1 MTKTRPAY
9 LLIAVAA
16 LLSGLLAGTASAAP
30 GGEAQSEHQRVVDFW
45 THARVA
51 QAVPRHI
58 VFEPGPG
65 FVPAAKPPGTP
76 GNGGGNGGGGGDD
89 GDSSLV
95 TGESWTTGGLVSQ
108 ATGKVLFALDG
119 SYYVCSA
126 SVVVDPDG
134 TSDADSLVLTAGHCA
149 HDQTT
154 DGFATNWVFIPAYD
168 EAPAPLTTN
177 ESFCPD
183 TKYGCWTASAL
194 TVHDGFVSAGGFNDQ
209 AVIYD
214 FAVATVGSGGH
225 DGLDDLEATVG
236 AQGIDYVD
244 IEASTTY
251 AFGYPAAQKYKGNDL
266 VYCAGPVGT
275 DPNTG
280 GTTYRIECDMT
291 GGSSGGP
298 WLTPFADSPN
308 TADHGTGTL
317 SSLNSYGY
325 RGDSGMYGPRFN
337 EDTEAVYNAAN
348 GATEDT
354 VVGGG

>member
-1 MTKTRPAY
+1 MTKTRPAH

-16 LLSGLLAGTASAAP
+16 LVSGLLAGTASAAP
-30 GGEAQSEHQRVVDFW
+30 GGEAQSEHERAVEFW

-65 FVPAAKPPGTP
+65 FVPVAKPPDTP
-76 GNGGGNGGGGGDD
+76 GNGGGKGGGGGDD

-95 TGESWTTGGLVSQ
+95 TGESWTSGGLVSQ

-119 SYYVCSA
+119 SFYVCSA

-149 HDQTT
+149 HDQAT

-168 EAPAPLTTN
+168 EAPAALTTN
-177 ESFCPD
+177 QSFCPD
-183 TKYGCWTASAL
+183 TKYGCWTATAL

-209 AVIYD
+209 AVVYD

-225 DGLDDLEATVG
+225 DGTTDLEETVG
-236 AQGIDYVD
+236 AQGIAYADV
-244 IEASTTY
+244 EAETTY

-298 WLTPFADSPN
+298 WLTSFTDSQDA
-308 TADHGTGTL
+308 TDHGRGTL

-325 RGDSGMYGPRFN
+325 RGDSGMYGPKFN
-337 EDTEAVYNAAN
+337 TDTAAVYNAAN
-348 GATEDT
+348 GATINQ
-354 VVGGG
+354 VVSDN

>member
-16 LLSGLLAGTASAAP
+16 LVSGLLAGTASAAP
-30 GGEAQSEHQRVVDFW
+30 GGEGQSEHERVVDFW

-65 FVPAAKPPGTP
+65 FVPVAKPPDTP

-95 TGESWTTGGLVSQ
+95 TGESWTSGGLVSQ

-126 SVVVDPDG
+126 SVVVDPDD
-134 TSDADSLVLTAGHCA
+134 THTAPADSLVLTAGHCA

-154 DGFATNWVFIPAYD
+154 DGFASNWVFIPAYD

-177 ESFCPD
+177 QSFCAD
-183 TKYGCWTASAL
+183 TKYGCWSASAL

-209 AVIYD
+209 AVVHD
-214 FAVATVGSGGH
+214 FAVATVGSGGK
-225 DGLDDLEATVG
+225 GGTDLEATVG
-236 AQGIDYVD
+236 AQGIAFADV
-244 IEASTTY
+244 ETETTY

-298 WLTPFADSPN
+298 WLTPFTDSEG
-308 TADHGTGTL
+308 ASDHGAGTL

-325 RGDSGMYGPRFN
+325 RGDSGMYGPKFN
-337 EDTEAVYNAAN
+337 TDTAAVYDAAN

-354 VVGGG
+354 VVGS

>member
-1 MTKTRPAY
+1 MTKIRPAY
-9 LLIAVAA
+9 LVIAAAA
-16 LLSGLLAGTASAAP
+16 LVSGLLAGTASAAP
-30 GGEAQSEHQRVVDFW
+30 GGKAQSEHQRVVDFW

-65 FVPAAKPPGTP
+65 FVPAAKPPDTP
-76 GNGGGNGGGGGDD
+76 GNGPGNGGGGGDD

-134 TSDADSLVLTAGHCA
+134 TGDSDSLILTAGHCA

-177 ESFCPD
+177 QSFCAD

-209 AVIYD
+209 AVVYD
-214 FAVATVGSGGH
+214 FAVATVGPGGKN
-225 DGLDDLEATVG
+225 GTDLEATVG
-236 AQGIDYVD
+236 AQEIDYVD
-244 IEASTTY
+244 IVGETTH

-275 DPNTG
+275 DPNTD

-298 WLTPFADSPN
+298 WLTPFTDADGS
-308 TADHGTGTL
+308 GTL

-325 RGDSGMYGPRFN
+325 RGDSGMYGPKFN
-337 EDTEAVYNAAN
+337 TDTEAVYAAAN
-348 GATEDT
+348 GAGDNT
-354 VVGGG
+354 VVAGN

>member
-9 LLIAVAA
+9 LVFAVAA

-30 GGEAQSEHQRVVDFW
+30 GGNAQSEHERVVDFW

-65 FVPAAKPPGTP
+65 FVPAAKPPDTP
-76 GNGGGNGGGGGDD
+76 GNGGGKGGGGGDD

-95 TGESWTTGGLVSQ
+95 TGESWITGGLVSQ

-134 TSDADSLVLTAGHCA
+134 TSDTDSLILTAGHCA

-154 DGFATNWVFIPAYD
+154 EGFATNWVFIPAYD

-177 ESFCPD
+177 QSFCAD
-183 TKYGCWTASAL
+183 TKYGCWSASAL
-194 TVHDGFVSAGGFNDQ
+194 TVHHGFVSAGGFNDE
-209 AVIYD
+209 AVVHD
-214 FAVATVGSGGH
+214 FAVATVREGGL
-225 DGLDDLEATVG
+225 DGNDDLETTVG
-236 AQGIDYVD
+236 AQGIQFSVD
-244 IEASTTY
+244 IVDSTTY

-275 DPNTG
+275 DPNTDG
-280 GTTYRIECDMT
+280 STYRIECDMT

-298 WLTPFADSPN
+298 WLTGFTESQ
-308 TADHGTGTL
+308 GTGTL

-325 RGDSGMYGPRFN
+325 RGDSGMYGPKFN
-337 EDTEAVYNAAN
+337 TDTEAVYNAAN
-348 GATEDT
+348 GAIENT
-354 VVGGG
+354 VVGVGGG